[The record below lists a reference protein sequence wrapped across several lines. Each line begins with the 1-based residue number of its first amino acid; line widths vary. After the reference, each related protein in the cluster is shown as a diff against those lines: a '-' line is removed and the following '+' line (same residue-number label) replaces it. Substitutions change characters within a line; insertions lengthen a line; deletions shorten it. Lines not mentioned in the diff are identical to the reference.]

1 MDLKNQKIAGYSIL
15 AAIFVG
21 LFIVLSK
28 LVGFLTVFCVFLGVA
43 AFYKLVA
50 IAVNLAGA
58 DANHMSTDEKLE
70 LLMRHFELTDADLLK
85 LREKKS
91 K

>member
-1 MDLKNQKIAGYSIL
+1 
-15 AAIFVG
+15 
-21 LFIVLSK
+21 
-28 LVGFLTVFCVFLGVA
+28 
-43 AFYKLVA
+43 
-50 IAVNLAGA
+50 
-58 DANHMSTDEKLE
+58 MSTDEKLE